1 MIVNGRFLRAK
12 PTGLHRVGRALLD
25 AVREAGLSADV
36 LAPPGVTDPRV
47 DRHLWSPPGRM
58 GDHVFEQV
66 SLPLAAGRRPILSLT
81 NTGPLLAA
89 HTCVAVHD
97 LAMVVHPEWYAA
109 SMSVYAR
116 LVVQAARRADRVI
129 TFSSAVARELEAVGV
144 RAGNIRVIREAIDPS
159 FRPADARAVEQVRQR
174 WALTGPYA
182 LMVGWA
188 HPRKDL
194 ATALAAHRQVV
205 PDIPHQLVLVGEG
218 HVTWAGVPEP
228 HDPTVVRTGHVTDEE
243 LLALLTGADA
253 LLYPS
258 RYEGF
263 GLPPLEAW
271 ACGTPALVSDL
282 PVLRESTEERATFLP
297 LGDSD
302 AWANALRSALAGELP
317 VPDLPRWTWA
327 DAGRQLLDVLPW

>member
-25 AVREAGLSADV
+25 AGREAGLSADV

-66 SLPLAAGRRPILSLT
+66 ALPLAAGRRPILSLT

-327 DAGRQLLDVLPW
+327 DAGRQLLDVLPL

>member
-1 MIVNGRFLRAK
+1 VIVNGRFLRAQ

-25 AVREAGLSADV
+25 AVREAGLSTEV
-36 LAPPGVTDPRV
+36 IAPPGVTDPRV
-47 DRHLWSPPGRM
+47 DRHVWAPPGRL

-66 SLPLAAGRRPILSLT
+66 SLPLAAQRRPILSLT
-81 NTGPLLAA
+81 NTGPLLAP

-97 LAMVVHPEWYAA
+97 LAMVVHPEWYA
-109 SMSVYAR
+109 SSISVYAR
-116 LVVQAARRADRVI
+116 LVVRAARNADRVI

-144 RAGNIRVIREAIDPS
+144 RPDNIRVIREAIDSS
-159 FRPADARAVEQVRQR
+159 FRPADAHAVEQVRQR
-174 WALTGPYA
+174 WVLTGPYT

-194 ATALAAHRQVV
+194 ATALAAHREVV
-205 PDIPHQLVLVGEG
+205 TDVPHQLVLVGG
-218 HVTWAGVPEP
+218 AHVTWAGVPEP
-228 HDPTVVRTGHVTDEE
+228 HDPTVVQTGHVTDDE
-243 LLALLTGADA
+243 LLALLTGAAA

-258 RYEGF
+258 KYEGF

-297 LGDSD
+297 LGDIE
-302 AWANALRSALAGELP
+302 AWAAALRRALAGEIP
-317 VPDLPRWTWA
+317 VPEMPRWTWP
-327 DAGRQLLDVLPW
+327 DAGRQLLAALPL

>member
-1 MIVNGRFLRAK
+1 VIVNGRFLRAQ

-25 AVREAGLSADV
+25 AVSEAGLPTEV
-36 LAPPGVTDPRV
+36 IAPPGVTDPRV
-47 DRHLWSPPGRM
+47 DRHLWAPPGRM

-66 SLPLAAGRRPILSLT
+66 SLPIAARQRRILSLT
-81 NTGPLLAA
+81 NTGPLLASHA
-89 HTCVAVHD
+89 CVAVHD

-129 TFSSAVARELEAVGV
+129 TFSSAVAQELAAVGV
-144 RAGNIRVIREAIDPS
+144 RADRIRVIREAIDPS
-159 FRPADARAVEQVRQR
+159 FRPANAQAVEQIRER
-174 WALTGPYA
+174 WGLTGPYA

-194 ATALAAHRQVV
+194 ATALAAHRTVV
-205 PDIPHQLVLVGEG
+205 ADTPHQLELVGGG

-228 HDPTVVRTGHVTDEE
+228 DDPTVIRTGHVTDDE
-243 LLALLTGADA
+243 LLALLTGAAA

-258 RYEGF
+258 KYEGF

-282 PVLRESTEERATFLP
+282 PVLRESTEERATYLP
-297 LGDSD
+297 LGDPA
-302 AWANALRSALAGELP
+302 AWAAALRSALAGQVPLP
-317 VPDLPRWTWA
+317 ELPRWTWQ
-327 DAGRQLLDVLPW
+327 DAGRQLLDALPL

>member
-1 MIVNGRFLRAK
+1 MIVNGRFLRAR

-25 AVREAGLSADV
+25 AVREAGLPTEV
-36 LAPPGVTDPRV
+36 IAPPGVTDPRA
-47 DRHLWSPPGRM
+47 DRHLWAPPGRM

-66 SLPLAAGRRPILSLT
+66 SLPIAAGRRPILSLT
-81 NTGPLLAA
+81 NTGPLLAP

-116 LVVQAARRADRVI
+116 LVVHAARRADRVI
-129 TFSSAVARELEAVGV
+129 TFSSAVARELAAVGV
-144 RAGNIRVIREAIDPS
+144 AAARIRVIREAIDPS
-159 FRPADARAVEQVRQR
+159 FRPADAQAVERVRER

-205 PDIPHQLVLVGEG
+205 ADIPHQLVLVGDG

-228 HDPTVVRTGHVTDEE
+228 RDPTVVRTGHVADDE
-243 LLALLTGADA
+243 LLALLTGAAA
-253 LLYPS
+253 LVYPS
-258 RYEGF
+258 KYEGF

-282 PVLRESTEERATFLP
+282 PVLRESTEDRATFLP
-297 LGDSD
+297 LGDAQ
-302 AWANALRSALAGELP
+302 AWAAALRSALDGHLP
-317 VPDLPRWTWA
+317 VPDLPRWTWQ
-327 DAGRQLLDVLPW
+327 DAGRQLLDALPL